1 MRNALIMAV
10 VGCLALT
17 PASVAEDY
25 GTLGA
30 TFEITEQDLLEW
42 ISERLRQA
50 DEAGMLD
57 QLNEDFRE
65 RVERSVNRPP
75 AVQGIGTT
83 VETRTW
89 LYDPS
94 ITVTEDIA
102 DHNGVV
108 FAHEGQQVNPLDMV
122 SLRRRYVFIDGD
134 DEDQVAW
141 ALRQHEE
148 LEGLISIILVK
159 GSPMDLM
166 RSRQVRFF
174 FDQEGVLTNKF
185 AITSVPAS
193 MRQEGRL
200 VRLIEHGP
208 EEWRASDA
216 AR

>member
-42 ISERLRQA
+42 IAERLRQA

-83 VETRTW
+83 LKRGPGSMTR
-89 LYDPS
+89 PS
-94 ITVTEDIA
+94 QSPRILLITMA
-102 DHNGVV
+102 
-108 FAHEGQQVNPLDMV
+108 
-122 SLRRRYVFIDGD
+122 S
-134 DEDQVAW
+134 
-141 ALRQHEE
+141 
-148 LEGLISIILVK
+148 S
-159 GSPMDLM
+159 
-166 RSRQVRFF
+166 SRM
-174 FDQEGVLTNKF
+174 K
-185 AITSVPAS
+185 AS
-193 MRQEGRL
+193 R
-200 VRLIEHGP
+200 
-208 EEWRASDA
+208 
-216 AR
+216 

>member
-83 VETRTW
+83 VETRSW
-89 LYDPS
+89 HYDPS

-148 LEGLISIILVK
+148 L
-159 GSPMDLM
+159 
-166 RSRQVRFF
+166 
-174 FDQEGVLTNKF
+174 
-185 AITSVPAS
+185 
-193 MRQEGRL
+193 
-200 VRLIEHGP
+200 
-208 EEWRASDA
+208 
-216 AR
+216 